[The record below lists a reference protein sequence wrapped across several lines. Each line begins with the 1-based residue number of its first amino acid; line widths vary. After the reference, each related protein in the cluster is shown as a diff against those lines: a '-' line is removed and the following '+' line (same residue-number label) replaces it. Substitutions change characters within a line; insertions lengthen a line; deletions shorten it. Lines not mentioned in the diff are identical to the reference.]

1 MYLRG
6 SGLRTQKLVT
16 LVWRKIKALFV
27 LALRPSI
34 SYPNF
39 TFRTT
44 DPRSRPGV
52 NFRDTILYQKGH
64 GIELETLPGCICS
77 VCCLGN
83 RLLLF
88 GINLLFRLTF
98 GGLTLVLNW
107 WHNFILNHLLWLV
120 VIGIFMWLSSL
131 ALFGI
136 FFLIDLPKRMYVI
149 QCISKIR

>member
-1 MYLRG
+1 MLPWCLWLILRRLFRGQPHIENGTNVLLMPIYINTVYAITHISQFKG
-6 SGLRTQKLVT
+6 SGLRAQKLAT

-52 NFRDTILYQKGH
+52 NFRDMILYQKGH

-98 GGLTLVLNW
+98 GGLTLVLN
-107 WHNFILNHLLWLV
+107 
-120 VIGIFMWLSSL
+120 
-131 ALFGI
+131 
-136 FFLIDLPKRMYVI
+136 
-149 QCISKIR
+149 